1 MRLREYL
8 SFAKRERNGVITL
21 TLLILLVSFMHRFFP
36 SGAIRY
42 TPAGDKPA
50 REDLVS
56 GNKRPDAADDIDNKR
71 ARRRRIDFME
81 TGSAGNPVRLGKPGY
96 PGYPEK
102 DISSSDTA
110 SALPLFAFDPN
121 TLSADQWKK
130 LGLRDRVIATIQRYT
145 AKGGKFYTPQD
156 LGKIYG
162 LSKAEYERLAPYAV
176 IRKPPLA
183 TRRKEERLTLPY
195 NRKLSL
201 ATWQKEQRI
210 TLLDNRNGHIGRVS
224 DRDSGTSGHASWPA
238 DSETEAKASAP
249 GAPGMDNREI
259 IGLKEKRGKDPGG
272 EAGYIIDINRA
283 DTGLLQRLPGIGGVL
298 ATRIVMFRK
307 KLGGFSSL
315 SQLCEVYGLSEEVYR
330 GLAGR
335 LTCDSGLIKKI
346 NINAEELYPLRSHP
360 YTKGNIAQ
368 TIISYREQHGLFDS
382 IKELKKINSITPEAL
397 EKMLPYLSVR

>member
-36 SGAIRY
+36 SDEIRY

-50 REDLVS
+50 EENLVS
-56 GNKRPDAADDIDNKR
+56 GKEGPDAADDMDNKR
-71 ARRRRIDFME
+71 IRRRIDFME
-81 TGSAGNPVRLGKPGY
+81 TGSAGSSVRQGQPGRS
-96 PGYPEK
+96 GYLAK
-102 DISSSDTA
+102 DISGRDTA
-110 SALPLFAFDPN
+110 SGLQLFRFDPN
-121 TLSADQWKK
+121 TLSADQWRK

-162 LSKAEYERLAPYAV
+162 LSRADYERLAPYAV
-176 IRKPPLA
+176 ISKPP
-183 TRRKEERLTLPY
+183 
-195 NRKLSL
+195 L
-201 ATWQKEQRI
+201 ATWQKEWRL
-210 TLLDNRNGHIGRVS
+210 TSPGNRNRDIPRISGR
-224 DRDSGTSGHASWPA
+224 DPGKTYPEYRPA
-238 DSETEAKASAP
+238 DSETGSKVSVATEV
-249 GAPGMDNREI
+249 DNREI
-259 IGLKEKRGKDPGG
+259 MNQKEKHGKDSGG
-272 EAGYIIDINRA
+272 EAIDIIDINRA

-298 ATRIVMFRK
+298 AARIVMFRK

-315 SQLCEVYGLSEEVYR
+315 SQLREVYGLSEEVYR
-330 GLAGR
+330 QIAGR
-335 LTCDSGLIKKI
+335 LACDPDLIRKI

-382 IKELKKINSITPEAL
+382 LSELKKINSIVPEAL